1 MLVIEIL
8 LLTLQVVEF
17 CMWKFEQRHYVKVT
31 KRQVEVKVRSEFPD
45 SDGDDYD
52 KMMAG
57 TRQNSKPK
65 AIKSIRHL
73 KQYIARL

>member
-31 KRQVEVKVRSEFPD
+31 KRQVDVKVRSEFPD

-52 KMMAG
+52 
-57 TRQNSKPK
+57 
-65 AIKSIRHL
+65 
-73 KQYIARL
+73 